1 MKRRTVLLAAG
12 IGAASML
19 GARPAEAAVRTI
31 DRVGLNLD
39 IARRYWSPASII
51 TLINLVA
58 DKGGNSL
65 HLHAS
70 DDQAYG
76 LESALLGQTA
86 AKAQLVG
93 TKYVNPRTGKGFLT
107 RVQLASVIA
116 HAATRGVDVMLEIDT
131 PGHSG
136 GIRRLMDLTPIVR
149 FPTGLVFSDY
159 APQEI
164 EVHSPTAWAFVGALW
179 AEVLGM
185 HPTATRVHLGGDEF
199 AGSAVEKKAWAVG
212 VSALAATLRTT
223 HAVTSMVWNDSI
235 TPESAALLSRSI
247 TVAYW
252 NYDDWGP
259 AETRL
264 TMPAV
269 ASAGFTIHNYN
280 GYYLYW
286 VPGTSETAGDRQWMC
301 DALRDSWTLGHWGAD
316 RAMNESNSKLRGACF
331 SIWGED
337 SASFSEATL
346 ISRGSPIYSAF
357 ASQVRGGRTPRVK
370 RAQPVSKGAS
380 STRR

>member
-1 MKRRTVLLAAG
+1 M
-12 IGAASML
+12 
-19 GARPAEAAVRTI
+19 RTI

-76 LESALLGQTA
+76 LESVLLGQTA

-131 PGHSG
+131 PGHAG
-136 GIRRLMDLTPIVR
+136 GIRRLMDLTPIAR
-149 FPTGLVFSDY
+149 FPTAQVFSDY
-159 APQEI
+159 APKEI
-164 EVHSPTAWAFVGALW
+164 EVHSSTAWAFVRELW
-179 AEVLGM
+179 GEVLGM

-199 AGSAVEKKAWAVG
+199 AGSVVEKKAWAAG
-212 VSALAATLRTT
+212 ASELAAALATT
-223 HAVTSMVWNDSI
+223 YRVTSTVWNDAI
-235 TPESAALLSRSI
+235 VPESAALLSRSI

-252 NYDDWGP
+252 DYDDWGTP
-259 AETRL
+259 GTRL

-280 GYYLYW
+280 GYYCYW
-286 VPGTSETAGDRQWMC
+286 VPRTSETAGDRQWMC
-301 DALRDSWTLGHWGAD
+301 DALRGWWTLGYWGAD
-316 RAMNESNSKLRGACF
+316 RTMSESHVNLRGACF
-331 SIWGED
+331 SIWGEQ
-337 SASFSEATL
+337 SASMSEATI

-357 ASQVRGGRTPRVK
+357 ASKVR
-370 RAQPVSKGAS
+370 AI
-380 STRR
+380 